1 MLDKHEIMLASLS
14 DAQLIIR
21 CNIKKQNKGAER
33 YQAPPKTLS
42 YRKAG
47 LK

>member
-1 MLDKHEIMLASLS
+1 MLDEHEIMLASLS
-14 DAQLIIR
+14 DAQLIIL
-21 CNIKKQNKGAER
+21 CNIKKNKGAER
-33 YQAPPKTLS
+33 YQALPKTFS